1 MNYSCKIRV
10 LEDSK
15 LADKETK
22 LRSKSVVDVVEL
34 SFMVYLL
41 SQVLAEVHAYDTGF
55 VRQNLLG
62 RNM

>member
-1 MNYSCKIRV
+1 VNYSCKIRV

-41 SQVLAEVHAYDTGF
+41 SQVLAEAHAYVTGF